1 MKKFVWVALAFALA
15 VVPSHAQSSSPVDV
29 STGYSYLRIA
39 GSDGAS
45 GINLNGGTGSVSFN
59 ANQWLGLVGDFGFY
73 HGSPE
78 GVSTSATTYMF
89 GPRFTYRAAGRVMPF
104 GEALFGGSHL
114 ALSFEGESASTNPFA
129 YSFGGGADLPV
140 DSTGKITVRPEVE
153 YLGMRENGSTQNSV
167 RISVG
172 LVFHIGAR

>member
-15 VVPSHAQSSSPVDV
+15 VVPSHAQSTSPVDV
-29 STGYSYLRIA
+29 STGYSFLRVG
-39 GSDGAS
+39 GSNGT
-45 GINLNGGTGSVSFN
+45 NMNGGTGSIAIN

-73 HGSPE
+73 HASPQ
-78 GVSTSATTYMF
+78 GISTSAATYTF
-89 GPRFTYRAAGRVMPF
+89 GPRFTYRASRVMPF

-114 ALSFEGESASTNPFA
+114 SASAGGESVSTNPFA
-129 YSFGGGADLPV
+129 YSFGGGADVPV

-153 YLGMRENGSTQNSV
+153 YLGLRQSGATENCV

-172 LVFHIGAR
+172 LVFHIGQR